1 MRREE
6 VCARVC
12 VWGGRSKTRD
22 RDRERKRD
30 RDRQRQRE
38 RERETVRHRQSQSQR
53 ERYLVQVGRP
63 GAGAQIEIAQLVRVP
78 EQHTSGESSVLTD
91 QLSGSG
97 QSAKTGVSSR
107 TWG

>member
-1 MRREE
+1 M
-6 VCARVC
+6 RVC
-12 VWGGRSKTRD
+12 VCGGGGRKPETETERERETETD
-22 RDRERKRD
+22 RD
-30 RDRQRQRE
+30 RE